1 MNKNLAVAGLKI
13 WPIKEF
19 EHLFD
24 GFRHVRVPPLPQIL
38 ASFKVL
44 KKINML
50 KYFKNQ
56 RYSNSNSKQI
66 QKIKANGKKV
76 QKMQESLIKRGIQQA
91 TKNNTIQ
98 KKPKS

>member
-1 MNKNLAVAGLKI
+1 
-13 WPIKEF
+13 
-19 EHLFD
+19 
-24 GFRHVRVPPLPQIL
+24 
-38 ASFKVL
+38 
-44 KKINML
+44 ML

-56 RYSNSNSKQI
+56 RYSNSKQI

-76 QKMQESLIKRGIQQA
+76 QKMHGSLIKRGIQQA